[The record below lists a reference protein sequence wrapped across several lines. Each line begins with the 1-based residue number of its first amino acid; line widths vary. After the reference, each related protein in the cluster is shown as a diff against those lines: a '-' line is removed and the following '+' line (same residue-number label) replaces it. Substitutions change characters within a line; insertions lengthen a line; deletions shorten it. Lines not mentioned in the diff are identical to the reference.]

1 MMKFQWKIKFL
12 CKQENNN
19 KKKLKEEKEDQRNRK
34 MLKIEIVQNKLEMV
48 QYAIKFVPSGRLFK
62 QYYR

>member
-19 KKKLKEEKEDQRNRK
+19 KKKLKKEKEDQRNRK
-34 MLKIEIVQNKLEMV
+34 MLKIEIVQNE
-48 QYAIKFVPSGRLFK
+48 
-62 QYYR
+62 